1 MKKALEIVAEN
12 IKWMASF
19 VLLVLGTLP
28 LYVQSS
34 YALRILTISLMYVMI
49 ALSLNLLTGFCGLM
63 TLGHAAFW
71 GIGAYVAAILS
82 TRIGLGMGLSMVASG
97 LFAGGVACILGL
109 TVLKLKGYY
118 LTVVTLGFCEIVRL
132 IEMNWMA
139 VTRGPLGIARIPAP
153 NLFGIDLSSNTAIY
167 YIILILAVLTA
178 LVVFRIVH
186 SRIGLS
192 IMACRDDDLAAASI
206 GINVYRCRVMVF
218 VISAVIVGI
227 AGAFY
232 AHYISFIDPSS
243 FTTAASIDMLVM
255 AIFGG
260 LGSIPGTII
269 GAFVLTVLPE
279 TMRALAEYRTLIYG
293 VLIVILMMVKPD
305 GLLGNVNFKYIR
317 QQLEQERE
325 QEPALPGKK
334 DGR

>member
-1 MKKALEIVAEN
+1 MRKALEIVAEK
-12 IKWMASF
+12 IRWIALF
-19 VLLVLGTLP
+19 ALLVLGTLP

-34 YALRILTISLMYVMI
+34 YILRILTISLMYVMI

-71 GIGAYVAAILS
+71 GIGAYTAAILS
-82 TRIGLGMGLSMVASG
+82 TRLGLGMGLSMLASG
-97 LFAGGVACILGL
+97 LFAGVVACVLGL

-132 IEMNWMA
+132 IEMNWMP

-153 NLFGIDLSSNTAIY
+153 NLFGIDLSSNMAIY

-178 LVVFRIVH
+178 LVVFSIVH

-192 IMACRDDDLAAASI
+192 IMACRDDDLAAGSI

-227 AGAFY
+227 SGAFY

-243 FTTAASIDMLVM
+243 FTAAASIDMLVM

-317 QQLEQERE
+317 QQLEQKRERVSV
-325 QEPALPGKK
+325 LPVKK